1 MFYKLRII
9 KDKKR
14 SCRTYEIEQVPH
26 NRCEQTRGS
35 NFVQYDGITKQSVI
49 NYLNNSL

>member
-1 MFYKLRII
+1 MNYKLRIT

-14 SCRTYEIEQVPH
+14 SCRVYEIEAVPH
-26 NRCEQTRGS
+26 NNCQQSRGANYVEYS
-35 NFVQYDGITKQSVI
+35 GITKQSVI